1 MWDQR
6 PMEVLC
12 PPTLWDRVTRTLR
25 RRRRR
30 QARSVSEQQSQGLGM
45 IGVGPKAL
53 LTAAGSPP
61 LSYFLF

>member
-1 MWDQR
+1 MWDHR

-12 PPTLWDRVTRTLR
+12 PPTLWDKVTRTLR
-25 RRRRR
+25 RRRR
-30 QARSVSEQQSQGLGM
+30 QVRSVSEQQSQGLGL
-45 IGVGPKAL
+45 IEVEPKAL